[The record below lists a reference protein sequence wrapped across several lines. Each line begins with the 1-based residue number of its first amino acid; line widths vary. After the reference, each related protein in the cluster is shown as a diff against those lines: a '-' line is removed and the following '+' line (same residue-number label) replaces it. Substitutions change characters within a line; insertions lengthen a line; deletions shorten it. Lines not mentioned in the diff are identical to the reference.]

1 MVELFN
7 NTKNKEMV
15 FNVNAEGID
24 PSKVEVRMLLVNE
37 GKITSLLFMGD
48 IEDGKVRFELPAL
61 VELSEAQKGT
71 MRLEVIADGEYF
83 KPWQSE
89 YQVKTKPTFTVSAP
103 VTESVEPPKKM
114 VVQLET
120 PAMPVIPKKSFSV
133 NEAAPTLEAPKP
145 VTKSVPISKP
155 VVPKSTPV
163 TVSEKVV
170 VENSTPVITKPTKPA
185 ATTDDTHIPVSFED
199 FLKTNR

>member
-1 MVELFN
+1 
-7 NTKNKEMV
+7 MV

-37 GKITSLLFMGD
+37 GKSTSLLFMGD
-48 IEDGKVRFELPAL
+48 IEDGKVRFELPAV
-61 VELSEAQKGT
+61 VELSEAQRGT

-83 KPWQSE
+83 KPWESE
-89 YQVKTKPTFTVSAP
+89 YQVETKPTFTVSAP

-114 VVQLET
+114 IVKLET
-120 PAMPVIPKKSFSV
+120 PTEPVAPKKSISV
-133 NEAAPTLEAPKP
+133 NEAAPTPEVSTPATRPTPASKPLAPKP
-145 VTKSVPISKP
+145 APIA
-155 VVPKSTPV
+155 
-163 TVSEKVV
+163 VSEKVA
-170 VENSTPVITKPTKPA
+170 VENPAPVIPKPINNV